1 MTGEARLAISLVP
14 QILVFLS
21 LIPFL
26 IKKVEIE
33 KEKILFV
40 LFISFSSIMEIVAD
54 TFSMQGLNN
63 YVFGHIYRAGE
74 FFFFFFLL
82 LQGEKK
88 YRVFWLAAGLVM
100 GVFVLIDNF
109 WITPFTQFTSSSTS
123 AQSVFLFVFSSKK
136 IITITTKNFIP
147 FHKDERFYMVTGI
160 FIYTG
165 ITALMF
171 IIPGFVFQILPM
183 WIYFF
188 VANGTNFFFLASMVV
203 YYKRRKM
210 LAEALK

>member
-100 GVFVLIDNF
+100 GVFVC
-109 WITPFTQFTSSSTS
+109 
-123 AQSVFLFVFSSKK
+123 
-136 IITITTKNFIP
+136 
-147 FHKDERFYMVTGI
+147 
-160 FIYTG
+160 
-165 ITALMF
+165 
-171 IIPGFVFQILPM
+171 
-183 WIYFF
+183 
-188 VANGTNFFFLASMVV
+188 FFLKEN
-203 YYKRRKM
+203 YYNND
-210 LAEALK
+210 